1 MDNKDSKIRL
11 FLEFCHPKPIQILE
25 VNPLIQ
31 ESEWTFREMYA
42 QPTEQSYYVWINDKN
57 LLQEIQTPRNPEE
70 DIERLKAEDSLR
82 IEFNVNNIDDQNQN
96 PDEEKEIILAK
107 VNIENAKCIYD
118 YSKFDKKKMK
128 EDYSTPIFY
137 SLKGKIKTL
146 LFDEPDMENK
156 QEFNINTSKDPQ
168 DPEEIKQD
176 PETPTPIQPKTTNT
190 NQGIDGHWF
199 LLNGLSRLTLISIIR
214 YKELTF
220 TNADNN
226 EQSNNPNT
234 KLTTSLGFGSPHYTS
249 GIINST
255 YQPMQYAI
263 YVKENNKLI
272 SLYQSKSCK
281 YHYKKNEIFCKT
293 CNDFCCLECFD
304 EADPNKSH
312 KGHKIKLL
320 DEVLIKMEEDSK
332 ALDERVASLKNI
344 ISDEMAG
351 KRNELVKIK
360 TKNAEIVKKI
370 SELNEKKKLM
380 IKVEEIKRAKI
391 LAALGTELLRIVY
404 DFHQKEKYLK
414 LLAQKG
420 DMATYLSNYFIFKKF
435 FENDVKKNFAILEN
449 KILDVYAKYFESN
462 QNWQTNLSTM
472 K

>member
-1 MDNKDSKIRL
+1 
-11 FLEFCHPKPIQILE
+11 
-25 VNPLIQ
+25 
-31 ESEWTFREMYA
+31 
-42 QPTEQSYYVWINDKN
+42 
-57 LLQEIQTPRNPEE
+57 
-70 DIERLKAEDSLR
+70 
-82 IEFNVNNIDDQNQN
+82 
-96 PDEEKEIILAK
+96 
-107 VNIENAKCIYD
+107 
-118 YSKFDKKKMK
+118 
-128 EDYSTPIFY
+128 
-137 SLKGKIKTL
+137 
-146 LFDEPDMENK
+146 
-156 QEFNINTSKDPQ
+156 
-168 DPEEIKQD
+168 
-176 PETPTPIQPKTTNT
+176 
-190 NQGIDGHWF
+190 
-199 LLNGLSRLTLISIIR
+199 
-214 YKELTF
+214 
-220 TNADNN
+220 
-226 EQSNNPNT
+226 
-234 KLTTSLGFGSPHYTS
+234 
-249 GIINST
+249 
-255 YQPMQYAI
+255 
-263 YVKENNKLI
+263 
-272 SLYQSKSCK
+272 
-281 YHYKKNEIFCKT
+281 
-293 CNDFCCLECFD
+293 
-304 EADPNKSH
+304 
-312 KGHKIKLL
+312 
-320 DEVLIKMEEDSK
+320 MEEDSK